1 MLYTPLLGLALSF
14 LAPSVPAPAQDAGA
28 PGFAVHFRVRTTSE
42 AKDFPAVLT
51 SKEWSSGR
59 VEDYTS
65 HHDLGLS
72 RSSGVLAGWAIALA
86 PNGSWTWNL
95 GDGKKRFDYRPT
107 FERQP
112 LADGKWHH
120 LGFSI
125 DEAAKEARL
134 YHDGREVAV
143 YSIAGIGDWRTA
155 FKHEIEIV
163 DPPGAEF
170 SYWLSSEGMEVVDT
184 VSEDEPFGREVF
196 AEAWK
201 AMGGEIEPEGLAN
214 EPVEELTILA
224 WNIWHG
230 GRRDGQVEGIE
241 RVVAAIRESGADAV
255 AMQET
260 YGSGAEIADRLGWH
274 FHLRSS
280 NLSVMSRYPIRETFD
295 HYQGFRLGGVT
306 LELSPRQLVRL
317 FSLWIHHLPDIGKA
331 VRSGE
336 ANPAQL
342 VAAEMETRGSEIR
355 DILVSLTPVIAES
368 EVIPLIVA
376 GDFNSPSHLDWVD
389 AVKERHG
396 GLVVPWPVST
406 QMAAASFTDAFRTA
420 NPDVVADRGRTWSPR
435 FTDDWQDRIDYVYYR
450 GSSLEVIE
458 SRMIDHVEPS
468 WPSDHAAVVAKLRLK
483 PRTGSEKRISIDRDD
498 EAGTLRFTIDGNEA
512 FTYRYGQEF
521 AIPHIWPLRS
531 PSGKSLL
538 VQKTEP
544 FPHHRSLW
552 IVDRVQLGDGPDTD
566 FYHEWKNLR
575 DNEHPEQG
583 HHSFIRHDSLTEVKS
598 EVGEGK
604 ARARAIAELTWIARD
619 EPVLAQTWNIELEDL
634 GDGEYLLDLA
644 WDLRAEYGDVSFLS
658 DWVHYAW
665 PYLRMDPLFNGEHGG
680 VIVDDQGRRGQA
692 ETNEKYARWID
703 YSNTV
708 DGLTEGVAVLLPDD
722 GEKRTWL
729 TREYGTFGPRRPD
742 AWSGTRFTLKRG
754 EKLEGRVGIL
764 VHRGDAGGGSVAERY
779 REHYGTRD

>member
-1 MLYTPLLGLALSF
+1 MLYTPLLGLTLS
-14 LAPSVPAPAQDAGA
+14 LVATSLPATAQDASA
-28 PGFAVHFRVRTTSE
+28 TGFAVHFRVRTSSE

-51 SKEWSSGR
+51 SKVWSAGSI
-59 VEDYTS
+59 EDYTS
-65 HHDLGLS
+65 NHDLGLS
-72 RSSGVLAGWAIALA
+72 RSSGTTAGWAIALA

-95 GDGKKRFDYRPT
+95 GDGKRRFDYRPT

-125 DEAAKEARL
+125 DDQAKEARL

-143 YSIAGIGDWRTA
+143 YSIAGIEDWRSDLEVDFEGDGNA
-155 FKHEIEIV
+155 GDLSIWLMSEDIEV
-163 DPPGAEF
+163 E
-170 SYWLSSEGMEVVDT
+170 DT
-184 VSEDEPFGREVF
+184 VSENVPLPREAF
-196 AEAWK
+196 ASAWEAMSGVAVPDGMAK
-201 AMGGEIEPEGLAN
+201 
-214 EPVEELTILA
+214 EPVEELSILA

-230 GRRDGQVEGIE
+230 GRRDGQEVGIE

-260 YGSGAEIADRLGWH
+260 YGSGAELADRLGWH
-274 FHLRSS
+274 FYLRSS

-295 HYQGFRLGGVT
+295 YYQPFRLGGVT
-306 LELSPRQLVRL
+306 LQLSPGQLVRL

-355 DILVSLTPVIAES
+355 DILVALAPVIAQS
-368 EVIPLIVA
+368 EQIPLIVA
-376 GDFNSPSHLDWVD
+376 GDFNSPSHLDWID
-389 AVKERHG
+389 SVKDRHA

-406 QMAAASFTDAFRTA
+406 QMAAAGFTDAFRTA
-420 NPDVVADRGRTWSPR
+420 NPDVAADRGRTWSPR
-435 FTDDWQDRIDYVYYR
+435 FTDDWQDRIDYVYYC
-450 GSSLEVIE
+450 GSALEVIE

-468 WPSDHAAVVAKLRLK
+468 WPSDHAAVVAKLRLA
-483 PRTGSEKRISIDRDD
+483 PTGSAKTVSVDRSD
-498 EAGTLRFTIDGNEA
+498 EVGTLRFAIDSREV
-512 FTYRYGQEF
+512 FVYQYGQDF

-544 FPHHRSLW
+544 YPHHRSLW

-566 FYHEWKNLR
+566 YYHEWKNLR
-575 DNEHPEQG
+575 NEEHPQLG
-583 HHSFIRHDSLTEVKS
+583 HHSFIRHDRLTEVES
-598 EVGEGK
+598 EVQDGK
-604 ARARAIAELTWIARD
+604 ARARATAELTWIARD

-644 WDLRAEYGDVSFLS
+644 WELRAEYGDVKFLS

-692 ETNEKYARWID
+692 GTNEKYARWID

-708 DGLTEGVAVLLPDD
+708 EGVTEGVAVLLPDD
-722 GEKRTWL
+722 GEKRKWL

-754 EKLEGRVGIL
+754 ERLQGRVGIL
-764 VHRGDAGGGSVAERY
+764 VHRGDAEVGRVAERH
-779 REHYGTRD
+779 RKRYGARH